1 MPPIG
6 RPDGGASVSAVRR
19 VESARRGLRR
29 AHHRALRA
37 IHCAIVPQP
46 SATPSMG
53 RSLKYEIPGVD
64 SRVALDE
71 WAEKGW
77 RGVFGRRADGER
89 PSRVLEIGFGRGE
102 FLLDLATRSPDV
114 EFVGVEVSFK
124 RTLKMARKVARA
136 VLSNVRLVEGRAEE
150 AIRAVP
156 EPASLEAIWINFS
169 DPWPKSRHHKRR
181 VVQHASLAQF
191 HRLLDDGG
199 ELRLVTDHDDLWNW
213 YEEHAVANV
222 ALFDRIEF
230 SSPDSAGESEVVGT
244 NFERKFIAEGRRF
257 RSMTLVK
264 KS

>member
-1 MPPIG
+1 MSAGLSHRRPIDPGDWEHVLTEPAATVGWTDRSSYMVRDLIAVRVGDRIGKGHVPGATGKPAAEHELSRRRMGG
-6 RPDGGASVSAVRR
+6 RAWHHAADRFRRHQLDNVRMLLGNAVEFIEHWCPDGIAKV
-19 VESARRGLRR
+19 
-29 AHHRALRA
+29 
-37 IHCAIVPQP
+37 IH
-46 SATPSMG
+46 
-53 RSLKYEIPGVD
+53 LY
-64 SRVALDE
+64 
-71 WAEKGW
+71 
-77 RGVFGRRADGER
+77 
-89 PSRVLEIGFGRGE
+89 
-102 FLLDLATRSPDV
+102 
-114 EFVGVEVSFK
+114 
-124 RTLKMARKVARA
+124 
-136 VLSNVRLVEGRAEE
+136 
-150 AIRAVP
+150 
-156 EPASLEAIWINFS
+156 FS

-213 YEEHAVANV
+213 YEEHAAANV